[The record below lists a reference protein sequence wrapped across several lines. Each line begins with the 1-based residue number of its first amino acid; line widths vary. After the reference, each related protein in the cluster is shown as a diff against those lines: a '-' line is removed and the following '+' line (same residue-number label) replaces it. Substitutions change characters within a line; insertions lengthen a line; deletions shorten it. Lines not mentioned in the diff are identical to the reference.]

1 MNRIELDDGKHR
13 VTEQKIVFQ
22 NRMIADGLNEIMDY
36 LENDLKKEIKE
47 MVVKEI
53 NNRFEILD
61 L

>member
-1 MNRIELDDGKHR
+1 MKRIDFDDGKYR
-13 VTEQKIVFQ
+13 IAEINALYQ
-22 NRMIADGLNEIMDY
+22 NRLIAEGINEIMDY

-53 NNRFEILD
+53 NSRFEILD

>member
-1 MNRIELDDGKHR
+1 MKRIDFDDGKYRIAEIKALH
-13 VTEQKIVFQ
+13 Q
-22 NRMIADGLNEIMDY
+22 NRMIAEGINEIMDY

>member
-1 MNRIELDDGKHR
+1 MERIKIEGKISVECSSEHR
-13 VTEQKIVFQ
+13 Q
-22 NRMIADGLNEIMDY
+22 NRLIAEGINEIMDY